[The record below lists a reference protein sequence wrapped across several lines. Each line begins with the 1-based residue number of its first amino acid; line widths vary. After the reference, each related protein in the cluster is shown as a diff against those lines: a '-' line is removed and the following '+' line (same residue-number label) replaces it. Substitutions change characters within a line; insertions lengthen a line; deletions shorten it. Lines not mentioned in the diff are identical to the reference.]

1 MSAVLE
7 QQAVAMGANLCD
19 TGVTFRVWAPNADS
33 VSVVGDFN
41 DWSPEANPLERD
53 ESGNWYAIVDGARAG
68 DEYKYHITNGDKAF
82 DRIDPYAR
90 VVTNSIGNAI
100 VHDPAFDWGADDFQ
114 MPNHNEL
121 VIYEL
126 HIGTFNR
133 DNPDEP
139 GDFADAICKFDHLK
153 KLGINAI
160 EIMPVAE
167 FAGDLSWGYNPAHI
181 FAIEES
187 YGGPAGLKRFIKK
200 AHAAGFAV
208 IMDVVYNHLGPSD
221 LDVWQFDGWNENDKG
236 GIYFYNDWRS
246 TTPWGETRPDY
257 GRPEVR
263 QFLYDNAKM
272 WLEEYRVDGLRYDM
286 TAYIRKV
293 NGIDASDIPEGWTLM
308 QWINRDLASMFP
320 GTLLVAEDLQGDS
333 YLTCHADDGGAGFST
348 QWDAH
353 FVHPIRNV
361 IEQPEDAFRSM
372 WEVCEAI
379 SFRYNNDAF
388 QRVIYSESHDEVANG
403 SSRVAEEVAPGAAD
417 NYFGQKLSVL
427 AAGIALTAP
436 GIPMLLQGQEFV
448 EDRWFDDTDP
458 LDWDRAKRFSGI
470 TRLFSDLIS
479 LRLNRSEVSRGLTG
493 QHVNV
498 HHVNDGDKVVAFH
511 RWSEGGPADD
521 VIVLANFSNRS
532 FENYEIGFPSSGEWK
547 ARFNSDWEGYS
558 EDFTDRPVADVEATS
573 AERDGCPASGALEF
587 GPYSIVVLSQ
597 EPIKPCPDDQESDAI
612 PAVVTRTSRAG

>member
-1 MSAVLE
+1 MQMSAMLDVEKGVETMPL
-7 QQAVAMGANLCD
+7 GATLCS
-19 TGVTFRVWAPNADS
+19 TGVSFRVWAPNAER
-33 VSVVGDFN
+33 VSVIGDFN
-41 DWSPEANPLERD
+41 NWSVMDHPLQHGED
-53 ESGNWYAIVDGARAG
+53 GVWSLFVESAKAG
-68 DEYKYHITNGDKAF
+68 DEYKFHIVNGENTF

-90 VVTNSIGNAI
+90 LVTNSVGNAI
-100 VHDPAFDWGADDFQ
+100 VYDTQFDWGDDDFT

-121 VIYEL
+121 VIYEM

-139 GDFADAICKFDHLK
+139 GGFTDAIRRFDHLK

-187 YGGPAGLKRFIKK
+187 YGGPDALKQFIRE

-221 LDVWQFDGWNENDKG
+221 LDVWQFDGWSENDKG

-246 TTPWGETRPDY
+246 ATPWGDTRPDY

-263 QFLYDNAKM
+263 QYLYDNAKM

-320 GTLLVAEDLQGDS
+320 GTLLIAEDLQGDRF
-333 YLTCHADDGGAGFST
+333 LTCHADLGGAGFST

-353 FVHPIRNV
+353 FVHPVRDVIGQLEDSYRNMGTV
-361 IEQPEDAFRSM
+361 RDA
-372 WEVCEAI
+372 I
-379 SFRYNNDAF
+379 NYRYNGDAF

-403 SSRVAEEVAPGAAD
+403 KARVAEEVAPGAAD

-427 AAGIALTAP
+427 AASLALTSP

-458 LDWDRAKRFSGI
+458 LDWERAKRFKGI
-470 TRLFSDLIS
+470 VTLFGNLIS
-479 LRLNRSEVSRGLTG
+479 LRLNRSGVTAGLTG

-498 HHVNDGDKVVAFH
+498 HHVNDQDKVIAFH
-511 RWSEGGPADD
+511 RWSNGGSGDD
-521 VIVLANFSNRS
+521 VIVIANFSNHA
-532 FENYEIGFPSSGEWK
+532 FDNYEIGFPSDGQWEV
-547 ARFNSDWEGYS
+547 RLNSDRENYS
-558 EDFTDRPVADVEATS
+558 EDFTDQRVGKVFAKVAS
-573 AERDGCPASGALEF
+573 RDGLPAAGSIGI
-587 GPYSIVVLSQ
+587 GPYSIVILSQ
-597 EPIKPCPDDQESDAI
+597 NLAPDDHAQK
-612 PAVVTRTSRAG
+612 VQQ